1 MPEEGLGKKYQDG
14 EIIIHQG
21 ELGDCMYVVQDGRVE
36 VFLEEDDQ
44 VIPLALLGEGE
55 LFGEMAIFENEVRSA
70 SVRAD
75 GSARLLTVDKKNFLS
90 RVHQDSTLAFRL
102 MQKLSHRIR
111 EMNAEITRLKA
122 IDNS

>member
-90 RVHQDSTLAFRL
+90 RVHQDPTLAFRL

-111 EMNAEITRLKA
+111 EMNSELTRLKA